1 MSKSYDKYRVQH
13 TQNSSGKSYDKYRMM
28 PKEEGDSWPALIG
41 KSALK
46 GITSIADL
54 PQTIGSIAEQSLN
67 PEYSALGQARK
78 LYNNFTNKP
87 HEELNGPNYISSL
100 PLATSKIKGAVKD
113 YTGVD
118 LEPHPTTG
126 GQRILSHAADFAG
139 SIGPW
144 GFLSKGAGALKAAK
158 LAGTGAGIGGTSG
171 VLQEGGVNPLSADI
185 ASTLALPLGAAGIT
199 SAAKGTGNLLSRF
212 SSKAQNQKLNNAAG
226 NILKERVGEKNIPT
240 VLNRLENTEFPLGTN
255 PTTAEIAQNTG
266 ISSLHRAMAPNIPAI
281 AEKTT
286 ANNSL
291 IRKNLD
297 KLGDVELTSEL
308 AGENIRKPIARNLD
322 QALATR
328 AAETTPLYEK
338 VNQLKTG
345 VNLPKTNE
353 FLKNEGKYAKGDI
366 KKNLKYIED
375 ITRSNSASKKEIANF
390 DKLYGNLGEGAQ
402 AQLKNNILDNLL
414 PIEITNALKDISG
427 RIGAAKKSGN
437 NEVARIL
444 SEAKAN
450 ILADMASIPEE
461 QLARLT
467 YANLSKPV
475 SAIEKEPLLGKIVK
489 KDQFGQ
495 EFIVSPEK
503 IPDMVLNGT
512 LNNTRALLAQVGK
525 DPNTMEVVRG
535 SIVNK
540 LLNSSLLSSGE
551 NTLSYDKVNKFLKKN
566 KDKLNLIFDKDQV
579 KVLEDTREI
588 LRKRN
593 MVATM
598 GRAAGSNTQSE
609 TTLLSAL
616 TNPVSDSVT
625 SNIARK
631 IPGVKYLQL
640 IHEAAMGHEKQQVK
654 ALLEKALLEPQIA
667 KSLLMPLNK
676 IKNEQGLKSI
686 LGQIYPASLIS
697 PIANDLNA
705 NREE

>member
-1 MSKSYDKYRVQH
+1 MPSNKYA
-13 TQNSSGKSYDKYRMM
+13 KYKIM

-46 GITSIADL
+46 GAMSLADL

-87 HEELNGPNYISSL
+87 HEEFRGPNYISSL
-100 PLATSKIKGAVKD
+100 PSATSKIKGAVKD

-158 LAGTGAGIGGTSG
+158 LAGTGAAIGGISG
-171 VLQEGGVNPLSADI
+171 VLQEGGVSPLKADI
-185 ASTLALPLGAAGIT
+185 ASALTLPLGTVGIT
-199 SAAKGTGNLLSRF
+199 GAAKGTGNLLSRF

-226 NILKERVGEKNIPT
+226 NILKEKIGEKNIPT

-266 ISSLHRAMAPNIPAI
+266 ISSLHRAMSPNIPAI
-281 AEKTT
+281 AEKTA
-286 ANNSL
+286 ANNNL

-297 KLGDVELTSEL
+297 KLGDIELTPEL
-308 AGENIRKPIARNLD
+308 AGEGIRKPIARNLD
-322 QALATR
+322 QALTTR
-328 AAETTPLYEK
+328 AAETAPLYEK

-366 KKNLKYIED
+366 KNNLKYVED

-390 DKLYGNLGEGAQ
+390 DKLFGNLGDGAQ
-402 AQLKNNILDNLL
+402 AQLKNNILDNPL

-461 QLARLT
+461 QLARST

-566 KDKLNLIFDKDQV
+566 KEKLNLIFDKDQV
-579 KVLEDTREI
+579 KVLEDTKEI

-667 KSLLMPLNK
+667 KSLLTPLNK

-686 LGQIYPASLIS
+686 LDQIYPASLIS